1 MISIA
6 NPPPARMLSGLVSH
20 KTVAENDKEVV
31 IL

>member
-6 NPPPARMLSGLVSH
+6 YPPPARMPGGLVSH